1 MIIYLLVRIRS
12 IFIDGYEIG
21 CEKDIL
27 NAYSTKEKALTA
39 KWEHDDEEDP
49 TINYRIVEIKVI

>member
-27 NAYSTKEKALTA
+27 NAYSTKKKRLQQSGNMTM
-39 KWEHDDEEDP
+39 KK
-49 TINYRIVEIKVI
+49 TQRLIIVLLK